1 MLRAASSVQTQLRN
15 KGIEIYVVHF
25 FFPKKMKSDNFWSSF
40 HLKPVK
46 LVPDPSLFDFDQET
60 AQIALLAKQFVEMV
74 DSAELTNKAVSHIQ
88 YVSDDLA
95 LESPL
100 TPQVSM
106 FAAVEA
112 GSVGETFKKRFRV
125 CRCKKCKYKKD
136 SDWYEGPCGDLV
148 LPYEPDAYVHVN
160 LSRKV
165 PSIEEFS
172 TLLAPQFKKLEIRFR
187 MLPGD
192 SQLTLVLL
200 AKDRKEEKAIRR
212 LLRQPQYRIEKGIRV
227 FQTTSDLYG
236 SKSSSS
242 SKKR

>member
-1 MLRAASSVQTQLRN
+1 MRN
-15 KGIEIYVVHF
+15 N
-25 FFPKKMKSDNFWSSF
+25 DQFWSSF
-40 HLKPVK
+40 HKKPVR
-46 LVPDPSLFDFDQET
+46 VPPESSLFDYDEET
-60 AQIALLAKQFVEMV
+60 AEISILCKQFLEML
-74 DSAELTNKAVSHIQ
+74 DSSPLTNKTVAHIQ

-106 FAAVEA
+106 FPAVEA

-125 CRCKKCKYKKD
+125 CRCKKCKYKKN

-148 LPYEPDAYVHVN
+148 LPYEPQSYIHVN

-165 PSIEEFS
+165 PSIDEF
-172 TLLAPQFKKLEIRFR
+172 TALIQPQFKQKEIRFR
-187 MLPGD
+187 LLPGD

-212 LLRQPQYRIEKGIRV
+212 LLRQPQLRIEKGLRI
-227 FQTTSDLYG
+227 FQTTCDLYG
-236 SKSSSS
+236 KSANV
-242 SKKR
+242 KKK